1 MNHKSRADARPQQPL
16 QILILLSTC
25 LSCVVTTAR
34 ARVPRAERGTRIA
47 VRRTARILGEL
58 KERGTTTV
66 LPYPGDAGVT
76 GIAAWD
82 GSDGTLAALPMPLG
96 LYTVGLL
103 AGPAGMPEI
112 DELPAPAEPAGGV
125 SWAHDDAGEST
136 TSKRAATGSA
146 RTIEVSFEEIN

>member
-1 MNHKSRADARPQQPL
+1 
-16 QILILLSTC
+16 
-25 LSCVVTTAR
+25 VT
-34 ARVPRAERGTRIA
+34 RAERGSRI
-47 VRRTARILGEL
+47 VLRRTARILGEL
-58 KERGTTTV
+58 RERGTTTV

-103 AGPAGMPEI
+103 AGPGGMPEI

-125 SWAHDDAGEST
+125 SWAHDDAGESA
-136 TSKRAATGSA
+136 TSKRAATGNT
-146 RTIEVSFEEIN
+146 RTIEVFSKEE